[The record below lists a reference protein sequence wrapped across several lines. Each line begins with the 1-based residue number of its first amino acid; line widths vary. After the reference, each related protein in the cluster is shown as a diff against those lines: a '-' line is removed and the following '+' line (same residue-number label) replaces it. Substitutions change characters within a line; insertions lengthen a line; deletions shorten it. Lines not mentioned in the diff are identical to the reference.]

1 MGVKIKWESAIKPLI
16 KKYRKKSHPLKH
28 HNLYECMVMVILSA
42 QSSDDYINKIAP
54 ALFDEFPDLNSLAKA
69 KDEQVY
75 PFVKGVIGHVK
86 KIKYLTDIAKQ
97 LKSNKNIPVT
107 MEALVALPGIG
118 RKSANVIMREA
129 GVKAEGIVV
138 DLHTVRVATR
148 LGISKSDDPKKIEQ
162 DCMKK
167 IEEKDWG
174 EAGMAMSFLGREI
187 CRPKPLCPEC
197 LMNDV
202 CVFYLKG
209 GYEKLQ
215 KELTKGKKSG
225 GVRKKGRW

>member
-16 KKYRKKSHPLKH
+16 KKYRKNPHPLKN

-54 ALFDEFPDLNSLAKA
+54 TLFDEFPDLNSLAKA

-118 RKSANVIMREA
+118 RK
-129 GVKAEGIVV
+129 
-138 DLHTVRVATR
+138 
-148 LGISKSDDPKKIEQ
+148 
-162 DCMKK
+162 
-167 IEEKDWG
+167 
-174 EAGMAMSFLGREI
+174 
-187 CRPKPLCPEC
+187 
-197 LMNDV
+197 
-202 CVFYLKG
+202 
-209 GYEKLQ
+209 
-215 KELTKGKKSG
+215 
-225 GVRKKGRW
+225 